1 MSNAPILVIGSTG
14 KTGRRIAA
22 RLKALGHTVRE
33 GSRQSAIPFD
43 WEKPDTWAPA
53 LRGAHS
59 AYISYSP
66 DLGFPGADER
76 IEALTRLAMAA
87 GVRHVVLLSG
97 RNEAAA
103 RRCERIV
110 EASGL
115 SHTLVR
121 AAWFNQNFS
130 EGFLRDAVMEGTLAM
145 PAGDVREPFVD
156 VEDIA
161 DVAVAALTDP
171 RHAGKAY
178 DLSGPRLLGF
188 AQVAAEISA
197 AAGRPLRYLPVSL
210 PDFHAG
216 MLAAVGEP
224 LAGLFTGLCEEVLDG
239 RNEHLSHGVQQALG
253 RAPRDFADFCRA
265 SAKAG
270 VWAETG
276 VAR

>member
-1 MSNAPILVIGSTG
+1 MSITPILVIGSTG
-14 KTGRRIAA
+14 KTGRRVAA

-33 GSRQSAIPFD
+33 GSRQSATPFD
-43 WEKPDTWAPA
+43 WDRPETWGPA

-66 DLGFPGADER
+66 DLGFPGADAR

-130 EGFLRDAVMEGTLAM
+130 EGFLRDAVLEGTLAM
-145 PAGDVREPFVD
+145 PAGEVREPFVD

-161 DVAVAALTDP
+161 EVAVAALTDP
-171 RHAGKAY
+171 RHAGKTY
-178 DLSGPRLLGF
+178 ELSGPRLLSF
-188 AQVAAEISA
+188 AQAAAEISA
-197 AAGRPLRYLPVSL
+197 AADRPLQYLPVSL
-210 PDFHAG
+210 ADFHTG
-216 MLAAVGEP
+216 MLAVVGEP
-224 LAGLFTGLCEEVLDG
+224 MASLFTGLCEEVLDG
-239 RNEHLSHGVQQALG
+239 RNEHLSNGVQQALG
-253 RAPRDFADFCRA
+253 RAPRDFADFCRE
-265 SAKAG
+265 SAREG

>member
-33 GSRQSAIPFD
+33 GSRQSATPFD

-66 DLGFPGADER
+66 DLGFPGADAR

-171 RHAGKAY
+171 RHSGKAY

-188 AQVAAEISA
+188 TQVAAEISA

-224 LAGLFTGLCEEVLDG
+224 LASLFTGLCEEVLDG

>member
-1 MSNAPILVIGSTG
+1 MSSAPILVIGSTG

-22 RLKALGHTVRE
+22 RLKAQGHTVRE
-33 GSRQSAIPFD
+33 GSRQSATPFD
-43 WEKPDTWAPA
+43 WDRPETWGPA

-76 IEALTRLAMAA
+76 IEALTRLAVAA
-87 GVRHVVLLSG
+87 GLNHVVLLSG

-103 RRCERIV
+103 QRCEGIV
-110 EASGL
+110 QVSGL

-130 EGFLRDAVMEGTLAM
+130 EGFLRDAVIEGTLAM
-145 PAGDVREPFVD
+145 PAGEVREPFVD

-161 DVAVAALTDP
+161 EVAVAALIDP
-171 RHAGKAY
+171 RHAGRTY
-178 DLSGPRLLGF
+178 DLTGPRLLSF

-197 AAGRPLRYLPVSL
+197 AAGRPLQYLPVSL

-239 RNEHLSHGVQQALG
+239 RNEHLDDGVQQALG
-253 RAPRDFADFCRA
+253 RAPRDFADFCRE
-265 SAKAG
+265 SARAG
-270 VWAETG
+270 VWAEAATQP
-276 VAR
+276 

>member
-33 GSRQSAIPFD
+33 GSRQSATPFD

-66 DLGFPGADER
+66 DLGFPGADAR

-224 LAGLFTGLCEEVLDG
+224 LAGLFTGQCEEVLDG